1 MTITWLELG
10 IKGVI
15 RASCRSIEVST
26 RMLPKT
32 ISQFAQSTL
41 FAFLLL
47 FLLVFCVYSN
57 TFNASWHMDDYPNI
71 VENPKLH
78 PPDLNPQSLYQSF
91 FARPGRPDKLH
102 RPAACLTLALNW
114 YWGGGDVSGY
124 HLVNIAIHLLTAMFL
139 YLTIFKLFDSPNL
152 KDKYQRYSYSISLLA
167 TLFWVLNPIQTQA
180 VTYIVQRMA
189 AMAAMFYILSIYFYA
204 NARTN
209 NSRLKRLFNYFGCGL
224 SFVLALASKEN
235 AAILPLS
242 IILVEFIFF
251 QDLSRSRTR
260 NAFVG
265 IIAGSAVIIFLA
277 AGIFF
282 FHGKPF
288 LFLSYGSRAFSPL
301 QRLLTEPAIV
311 IFYLSQILYPV
322 PTRLSIEHDVTIST
336 SLWHPW
342 TTLPSILLVLVLI
355 GFGLSQ
361 MKKRPILSFAILFF
375 FLNHIIESTII
386 GLELVFEHR
395 NYLPSLFLFLPVAVG
410 FIKLLDY
417 YRQRK
422 PAMHLTILT
431 FIILLLI
438 GMGSATYIRNL
449 AWANERSLWE
459 DAMQKAPGRARP
471 VYNLAKH
478 HFKPTGQL
486 DEALKLYEKTLSL
499 NSANPEHT
507 RALTFNG
514 MANVYHLKKQYKKV
528 VELLQRSLS
537 AYPEFEIAEYNLV
550 LALAKMRKWAQAT
563 ETVSLLLSKHP
574 DRSYYLYLK
583 GALLNQQKMP
593 QEALI
598 YLRGALRK
606 APQSKQV
613 LVAIGQ
619 SFNKMGQYRRA
630 VWFYRQA
637 WKIAP
642 NDMLTYFC
650 LIESNLKAGDMQKV
664 EKTVERLLA
673 RFSINRIQKQLKVTS
688 NNIFWAHY
696 SPDLIAPLIKKKLE
710 QMSEE
715 MSQLGISLN
724 SSKKNFDPYGVYL
737 SLNSVN
743 A

>member
-1 MTITWLELG
+1 
-10 IKGVI
+10 
-15 RASCRSIEVST
+15 
-26 RMLPKT
+26 MLPKT
-32 ISQFAQSTL
+32 LSKFAQSTL

-57 TFNASWHMDDYPNI
+57 TFNATWHMDDYPNI
-71 VENPKLH
+71 VENAKLH

-114 YWGGGDVSGY
+114 YWGADDVSGY

-139 YLTIFKLFDSPNL
+139 YLTILKLFDSPNL

-189 AMAAMFYILSIYFYA
+189 AMAAMFYILSMYFYL

-209 NSRLKRLFNYFGCGL
+209 DFPLKRVFNYFGCGL

-235 AAILPLS
+235 AATLPLA

-251 QDLSRSRTR
+251 QDLSRSRIR
-260 NAFVG
+260 KAFVS
-265 IIAGSAVIIFLA
+265 IIAGSGALIFLA
-277 AGIFF
+277 GVSFF
-282 FHGKPF
+282 FHGDPLSF
-288 LFLSYGSRAFSPL
+288 LNYGSRGFSPL
-301 QRLLTEPAIV
+301 QRLMTEPRIV
-311 IFYLSQILYPV
+311 LFYLSQILYPV

-336 SLWHPW
+336 SLLHPW
-342 TTLPSILLVLVLI
+342 TTLPSILLVLFLI
-355 GFGLSQ
+355 GLGLTL

-395 NYLPSLFLFLPVAVG
+395 NYLPSLFLFLPVSVA
-410 FIKLLDY
+410 FIKLLHY
-417 YRQRK
+417 YRNRNA
-422 PAMHLTILT
+422 PMRFILPS
-431 FIILLLI
+431 FLILLLI
-438 GMGSATYIRNL
+438 GLGSATYIRNL
-449 AWANERSLWE
+449 AWLTEKSLWE
-459 DAMQKAPGRARP
+459 DAIQKAPERARP
-471 VYNLAKH
+471 VFNLARQYYKR
-478 HFKPTGQL
+478 TGQF
-486 DEALKLYEKTLSL
+486 DVALKLYKKTLDL
-499 NSANPEHT
+499 NSANPEYT
-507 RALTFNG
+507 RALAFNG
-514 MANVYHLKKQYKKV
+514 MANVYNLKKQYQKV
-528 VELLQRSLS
+528 IDHLQKSLS

-550 LALAKMRKWAQAT
+550 LALAKKRQWAQAT
-563 ETVSLLLSKHP
+563 ETVSSLLSKHP

-583 GALLNQQKMP
+583 GALLNQQKKP

-598 YLRGALRK
+598 HLRGALRK

-619 SFNKMGQYRRA
+619 AFNMMGQYRRA

-637 WKIAP
+637 WKIGP
-642 NDMLTYFC
+642 DDMLIYFC

-673 RFSINRIQKQLKVTS
+673 GFSISRIQEQLKVTS
-688 NNIFWAHY
+688 NNIFRAHY
-696 SPDLIAPLIKKKLE
+696 SPDLLAPLITKKLV
-710 QMSEE
+710 QISDE
-715 MSQLGISLN
+715 MSQLRIPFN
-724 SSKKNFDPYGVYL
+724 NSKKHFDPYGAYL
-737 SLNSVN
+737 SLNPDN
-743 A
+743 T